1 VQWINSKKLKMSAP
15 HLNEIIDNLSLTY
28 HLENSSLGIIL
39 CDNKLNVIYSSQKAQ
54 EIFGWEPDA
63 YLHKPIALE
72 SMVYVEDTDRVIQVI
87 EEISSG
93 KVLHNQG
100 INRNYTASGSVIYCQ
115 WYNSALVDNAEQV
128 INILSLVQDVT
139 LQMQNSLSLQA
150 SEHQLSQMFNGAI
163 DPMWLVRVEGNS
175 RFTFE
180 RINTAF
186 SKVTG
191 WKKDQ
196 VIGQPIEAVMP
207 ESSHE
212 LVRGKYNE
220 AIRLCKIIDYVEE
233 AAHPAGIKYGE
244 IRVIPLLDENGNLN
258 RLLGI
263 ANDITDKIL
272 LQKKL
277 DAERDLYNR
286 KITYAAIK
294 GQELER
300 AKVSSELHDNVNQV
314 LTTVKLY
321 LELCKDGRVD
331 STEILSK
338 CSVLL
343 NRTIDEIRNLSK
355 QLSAPSLGK
364 INFREALNDLVD
376 SIGAA
381 SQMNVS
387 LNIGLK
393 NCTEMDSEL
402 HLTIYRIVQE
412 QLTNIIKYAKAGEV
426 HIQLEQN
433 DGLMQLVIKD
443 NGVGFDT
450 SQRTNGI
457 GITNMRSRAAILG
470 GSVEITSELN
480 KGTTVVVQFPVLIIA
495 DKCFPAEV
503 TENVYAGL

>member
-1 VQWINSKKLKMSAP
+1 MSAP

-39 CDNKLNVIYSSQKAQ
+39 WNRDLEIIYSSQKAQ

-63 YLHKPIALE
+63 YLHKPFSLE
-72 SMVYVEDTDRVIQVI
+72 SIVHVEDANKVNQTI

-115 WYNSALVDNAEQV
+115 WYNSALVDDAEQV

-139 LQMQNSLSLQA
+139 IQMQNSLYLQA

-163 DPMWLVRVEGNS
+163 DPMWLIKAEGNS
-175 RFTFE
+175 NFTFE
-180 RINTAF
+180 RINSAF
-186 SKVTG
+186 TKVTG
-191 WKKDQ
+191 WTMDQ
-196 VIGQPIEAVMP
+196 VIGRPIEAVMP
-207 ESSHE
+207 ASSHE

-220 AIRLCKIIDYVEE
+220 AIRSCKIIDYVEE

-244 IRVIPLLDENGNLN
+244 IRVIPLLDENGNAN

-263 ANDITDKIL
+263 ANDITEKVL

-277 DAERDLYNR
+277 EAERDLYNR

-300 AKVSSELHDNVNQV
+300 AKVSRELHDNVNQV

-321 LELCKDGRVD
+321 LELCKDDRVD
-331 STEILSK
+331 SGEILSK
-338 CSVLL
+338 CSLLL
-343 NRTIDEIRNLSK
+343 NRTIDEIRSLSK

-364 INFREALNDLVD
+364 INFRETLKDLAG
-376 SIGAA
+376 SIEAA
-381 SQMNVS
+381 SQMNVN
-387 LNIGLK
+387 LDIGLE
-393 NCTEMDSEL
+393 NCSEMDSEL

-412 QLTNIIKYAKAGEV
+412 QLTNIIKYGKAGMV
-426 HIQLEQN
+426 NIGIEQK
-433 DGLMQLVIKD
+433 DGVMQLVIKD

-450 SQRTNGI
+450 TQRTNGI

-470 GSVEITSELN
+470 GTVEIVSELN
-480 KGTTVVVQFPVLIIA
+480 KGTTVTVHFPVQIIG
-495 DKCFPAEV
+495 DKCVPAEV
-503 TENVYAGL
+503 TESIYTGL

>member
-1 VQWINSKKLKMSAP
+1 MSAP

-39 CDNKLNVIYSSQKAQ
+39 WNRQLDIIYSSQKAQ

-63 YLHKPIALE
+63 YLHKPFSLDSI
-72 SMVYVEDTDRVIQVI
+72 VYVEDANKVNQTI
-87 EEISSG
+87 EEITSG

-100 INRNYTASGSVIYCQ
+100 INRNYTAAGTVIYCQ
-115 WYNSALVDNAEQV
+115 WYNSALVDKADQV

-139 LQMQNSLSLQA
+139 IQMQNSLALQA
-150 SEHQLSQMFNGAI
+150 SEHQLAQMFNGAI
-163 DPMWLVRVEGNS
+163 DPMWLIKVEGNS

-191 WKKDQ
+191 WSKDQ
-196 VIGQPIEAVMP
+196 VIGMPIESVMP
-207 ESSHE
+207 ASSHE

-220 AIRLCKIIDYVEE
+220 AILSCRIIDYVEE

-244 IRVIPLLDENGNLN
+244 IRVIPLVDENGNIN

-321 LELCKDGRVD
+321 IELCKDDRVD
-331 STEILSK
+331 SNEILSK
-338 CSVLL
+338 CSLLL
-343 NRTIDEIRNLSK
+343 NRTIDDIRNLSK

-364 INFREALNDLVD
+364 INFRETLNELAT
-376 SIGAA
+376 SIETA
-381 SQMNVS
+381 SQMNVNLS
-387 LNIGLK
+387 INME
-393 NCTEMDSEL
+393 NCSEMDNEL

-412 QLTNIIKYAKAGEV
+412 QLTNIIKYAKASIVDVKLEHVKGMV
-426 HIQLEQN
+426 QLLIN
-433 DGLMQLVIKD
+433 D

-450 SQRTNGI
+450 SQKTNGI
-457 GITNMRSRAAILG
+457 GLTNMRSRAAILG
-470 GSVEITSELN
+470 GNVEIESLLN
-480 KGTTVVVQFPVLIIA
+480 KGTTVTVQFPVRIIG
-495 DKCFPAEV
+495 DKCMPAEV
-503 TENVYAGL
+503 TESIYPGL

>member
-1 VQWINSKKLKMSAP
+1 MSVP

-39 CDNKLNVIYSSQKAQ
+39 WNRQLDIIYSSEKAQ

-63 YLHKPIALE
+63 YLHKPFSLDSI
-72 SMVYVEDTDRVIQVI
+72 VYVEDASKVNQTI
-87 EEISSG
+87 EEITSG

-115 WYNSALVDNAEQV
+115 WYNSALVDKAEQV

-139 LQMQNSLSLQA
+139 LQMQNSISLQA

-163 DPMWLVRVEGNS
+163 DPMWLIKVEGNS
-175 RFTFE
+175 RFTFD

-191 WKKDQ
+191 WSKEQ
-196 VIGQPIEAVMP
+196 VIGRPIEAVMP
-207 ESSHE
+207 ASSHE

-220 AIRLCKIIDYVEE
+220 AIRTCRIIDYVEE

-244 IRVIPLLDENGNLN
+244 IRVIPLVDENGTVN

-331 STEILSK
+331 SGEILSK

-343 NRTIDEIRNLSK
+343 NRTIDEIRSLSK

-364 INFREALNDLVD
+364 INFRETLNDLAG
-376 SIGAA
+376 SIEAA
-381 SQMNVS
+381 SQMKVNLS
-387 LNIGLK
+387 IGLE
-393 NCTEMDSEL
+393 NCSEMDSEL

-412 QLTNIIKYAKAGEV
+412 QLTNIIKYAKAGIV
-426 HIQLEQN
+426 HIGLDQK
-433 DGLMQLVIKD
+433 DGQMRLLIKD

-450 SQRTNGI
+450 TQRTNGI
-457 GITNMRSRAAILG
+457 GLTNIRSRAAILG
-470 GSVEITSELN
+470 GSVEIASELH
-480 KGTTVVVQFPVLIIA
+480 KGTTLIVLFPVLIIG
-495 DKCFPAEV
+495 DKCVPAEV

>member
-1 VQWINSKKLKMSAP
+1 MSTP

-39 CDNKLNVIYSSQKAQ
+39 CDSDLNIIYASQKAQ
-54 EIFGWEPDA
+54 EIFGWEAPD
-63 YLHKPIALE
+63 YLQKPMSLE
-72 SMVYVEDTDRVIQVI
+72 NMVYAEDADKVSQVL

-93 KVLHNQG
+93 KVLRNQG
-100 INRNYTASGSVIYCQ
+100 VNRNYTSSGSVIYCQ
-115 WYNSALVDNAEQV
+115 WYNSALVDEAGKV
-128 INILSLVQDVT
+128 INILSLMQDVT
-139 LQMQNSLSLQA
+139 LPMQNSLSLQA

-163 DPMWLVRVEGNS
+163 DPMWLISVEGDS
-175 RFTFE
+175 KFTFE
-180 RINTAF
+180 RINSAF

-196 VIGQPIEAVMP
+196 VVGQPIEAVMP

-212 LVRGKYNE
+212 LVRGKYNL
-220 AIRLCKIIDYVEE
+220 AIQTHKIIDYIEE

-244 IRVIPLLDENGNLN
+244 IRVVPIHDETGNVT

-263 ANDITDKIL
+263 ANDITDKVL

-286 KITYAAIK
+286 KITFAAIK

-300 AKVSSELHDNVNQV
+300 ARVGSELHDNVNQV

-331 STEILSK
+331 SNDILSK
-338 CSVLL
+338 CSYLL
-343 NRTIDEIRNLSK
+343 NNTINEIRNLSK

-364 INFREALNDLVD
+364 INFREALNDLVE

-381 SQMNVS
+381 SQISIN
-387 LNIGLK
+387 LHIGLK
-393 NCTEMDSEL
+393 NCSEMDSEL
-402 HLTIYRIVQE
+402 HLAIYRILQE
-412 QLTNIIKYAKAGEV
+412 QLTNIMKYARATRVQIE
-426 HIQLEQN
+426 LEN
-433 DGLMQLVIKD
+433 SSDRLELLIRD

-457 GITNMRSRAAILG
+457 GLTNMRSRAAILG
-470 GSVEITSELN
+470 GTVEIQSQVH
-480 KGTTVVVQFPVLIIA
+480 KGTTVFTYFPIKIVG
-495 DKCFPAEV
+495 DKCYPVEV
-503 TENVYAGL
+503 SESLVTTI